1 MIVKINGFIASII
14 VLQSALQKQLS
25 ITSFIHISA
34 AAVILRVQLII
45 SVNLIISVLL
55 KNL

>member
-34 AAVILRVQLII
+34 AAVILRVQI
-45 SVNLIISVLL
+45 S
-55 KNL
+55 